1 MSESIRENKIP
12 KPIFGLFIKEKID
25 AFVESLLFEAKI
37 GVCAENSKEYFLA
50 IENVNSA
57 AKYLEQIVG
66 LNYFSQGNILETA
79 IQYYATSCSNREL
92 RKLLALKIKDL
103 DPNENILT
111 SFDSKEISTSK
122 LCKPVVEKLHASF
135 LAQNIDSFII
145 FKDQFPG
152 FVNTFHYQ
160 ICVCHPSLGY
170 FLVDPTWQQMLGPSS
185 RKPDNPNILILHI
198 KHPNQ
203 NLEIDRIAQRLVGYN
218 MKAPIIEQYF
228 LNPIKQLNH
237 SFF

>member
-1 MSESIRENKIP
+1 MSEAIRENKIP
-12 KPIFGLFIKEKID
+12 KPFLGLFSKEKINL
-25 AFVESLLFEAKI
+25 FVESLLFEAKI
-37 GVCAENSKEYFLA
+37 GTYAEDNKEEFLT

-57 AKYLEQIVG
+57 AKYLEQIAG

-92 RKLLALKIKDL
+92 QKLLVLKIKDL

-122 LCKPVVEKLHASF
+122 LCKPVIEKLHTSF

-145 FKDQFPG
+145 FKDQFPD

-160 ICVCHPSLGY
+160 ICVFHPSLGY
-170 FLVDPTWQQMLGPSS
+170 FLVDPTWQQMLRPNS

-198 KHPNQ
+198 KYPNQ
-203 NLEIDRIAQRLVGYN
+203 NLEIDRISQKLVEYN
-218 MKAPIIEQYF
+218 MENSIIEQYF
-228 LNPIKQLNH
+228 LNPIKQL
-237 SFF
+237 SWKI